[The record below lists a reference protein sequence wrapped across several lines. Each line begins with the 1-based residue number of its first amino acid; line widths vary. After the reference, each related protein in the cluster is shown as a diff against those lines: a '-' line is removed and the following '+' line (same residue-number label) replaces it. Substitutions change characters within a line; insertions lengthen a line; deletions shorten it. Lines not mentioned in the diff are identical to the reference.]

1 MVSNLVPPHIET
13 VRAKRKS
20 PSQPGRATE
29 SRDAP
34 PTKTWR
40 TSIADATTASYLLPP
55 LLAAATLAGMLC
67 SARLW
72 VSSHRL
78 FPMTPVWGGLPQPPF
93 PLDYI
98 LFGLAL
104 ASLLPILV
112 WCPALDLATA
122 PLRSRFRIGAS
133 EPRALASGTREATL
147 APGVSLWK
155 RPVFFIKVF
164 LILAAV
170 LVAFDQ
176 SRLQPWLLEYCA
188 MFGAL
193 LCLPWNRPRDKTI
206 PDSTLAA
213 PLHACRWLMIWTY
226 FYSGIQ
232 KIGFGFVSVLAS
244 MAAPMIT
251 RFHWSNTL
259 LSMRVLR
266 PAALV
271 LALAECISGV
281 LLAFPKTRRLA
292 VVTLTLMHI
301 SLLLWLGPLALGWN
315 SVVWPWNV
323 AMIALLFTLFWA
335 PGKWGLGAMWNSH
348 PYAKVVAVTFGVL
361 PVLTIL
367 GITDS
372 YAGFSLYSGN
382 IKGAVVYV
390 GPQHVSDLPDAVR
403 PYAKQDGILDLD
415 SWSASELGVPLY
427 PETRVFASAGRQVA
441 LWVRSGAVVRVIELA
456 KPDPLTGQRKA
467 TSFDPMTY

>member
-1 MVSNLVPPHIET
+1 MVSNRVPHIDT
-13 VRAKRKS
+13 ARAKRKS
-20 PSQPGRATE
+20 PSQPGRAKE
-29 SRDAP
+29 SSAAP
-34 PTKTWR
+34 PSKTWR
-40 TSIADATTASYLLPP
+40 AAIAGTTTASYLLPP

-78 FPMTPVWGGLPQPPF
+78 FPVTPVWGVPQPPF

-98 LFGLAL
+98 LFGVAL
-104 ASLLPILV
+104 ASLIGILV
-112 WCPALDLATA
+112 QGMLALRVLVLEGPAPRTSFGRSPAFFVQAFLVLAT
-122 PLRSRFRIGAS
+122 
-133 EPRALASGTREATL
+133 
-147 APGVSLWK
+147 
-155 RPVFFIKVF
+155 
-164 LILAAV
+164 V
-170 LVAFDQ
+170 LVVFDQ
-176 SRLQPWLLEYCA
+176 SRLQPWLLEYCV
-188 MFGAL
+188 MFGAV
-193 LCLPWNRPRDKTI
+193 LCLPWNCARDQTI
-206 PDSTLAA
+206 PDSTPAA

-244 MAAPMIT
+244 MTAPMIT
-251 RFHWSNTL
+251 RFHWSNAL
-259 LSMRVLR
+259 LSMRALR
-266 PAALV
+266 PAALM
-271 LALAECISGV
+271 LALTECISGV
-281 LLAFPKTRRLA
+281 LLAFPKSRRLA

-323 AMIALLFTLFWA
+323 AMIALLFTLFWT
-335 PGKWGLGAMWNSH
+335 PGKWGLGAMWKAH
-348 PYAKVVAVTFGVL
+348 PYAKTVAVTFGVL

-390 GPQHVSDLPDAVR
+390 GPRHVSDLPAAVQR
-403 PYAKQDGILDLD
+403 YAKQDGILDLD
-415 SWSASELGVPLY
+415 SWSAGDLGVPLY